1 MAMTLSFH
9 ENLDLPDALRLFETG
24 SAVIGNSPAA
34 DERMHLFAEKMRVP
48 PLGEFIARPRLCRLL
63 EKSSA
68 QIGATLVTG
77 RAESGKTV
85 LAADF
90 ARRYRKVAWYQIDA
104 TESEW
109 PLFARY
115 FAAVCEQDYDALA
128 AAAGDEVAL
137 FVERLVQQ
145 AAGRAAE
152 PLLVVLD
159 DIHQVFDAPWFAE
172 FFVSLLGALAPPLHL
187 VMLSRLKP
195 PQPLWRLRSKQ
206 VLGVIDEKLL
216 SFNVDETA
224 EFLAQNEISTALAP
238 LAHAQTFGRIAA
250 LKKQLRIEN

>member
-9 ENLDLPDALRLFETG
+9 ENLDLTETLHSFETV
-24 SAVIGNSPAA
+24 SALLGNTPAA
-34 DERMHLFAEKMRVP
+34 EERIHLFADKMRVP
-48 PLGEFIARPRLCRLL
+48 PLGEYIARPRLCRLL
-63 EKSSA
+63 EKSCA

-85 LAADF
+85 LAADY
-90 ARRYRKVAWYQIDA
+90 ARGYRKVAWYQIDA

-115 FAAVCEQDYDALA
+115 LAAVCEQDYEPLA
-128 AAAGDEVAL
+128 AAAGEEVQL

-145 AAGRAAE
+145 TAARDDE
-152 PLLVVLD
+152 QRLVVLD

-172 FFVSLLGALAPPLHL
+172 FFVSLLSALAPPLHL

-224 EFLAQNEISTALAP
+224 AFLDQNKISPALAP